1 MVKRIIVLLFVFL
14 LFSTVAAETNETDFL
29 TSNESDFEMNLIS
42 RGRVELMRAFHK
54 RDSAEVMLNITRLD
68 SMNYGS
74 VNSIS
79 KNEKE
84 IVLLEMEMWRDLLQ
98 YEVAYYKNLY
108 KSLSLKKQSKIDD
121 DELAVFANKQI
132 SKLEGPLY
140 NRYSDKIV
148 NSELSD
154 SEKDELEIVLLL
166 RDAFGSYD
174 VKNLL
179 AQRSRS
185 FAAKYFSHPD
195 VEWIEKCIGVPYSN
209 IYVEELYTQ
218 DKSNRKERIIEDKLY
233 TGGFGIN
240 AFLYSGGF
248 GPGLNNL
255 YNENLFEPEYNYI
268 NLELYLQVNKLS
280 FSVELMTTAKHD
292 VQVYSLGVGMVFYDS
307 RFLKVRPYL
316 AIGLPSVVLEA
327 KQSLKD
333 DEGNTY
339 MWKGSNDQYYGN
351 VVLTVAA
358 NFDFKFITARFF
370 NSENTLF
377 SMSLVGKFGASRI
390 KFDES
395 NVKGSGANLFFDFGI
410 GMYFW

>member
-1 MVKRIIVLLFVFL
+1 MVKRIIVFLFVFL
-14 LFSTVAAETNETDFL
+14 LFSTVAAETNETVFL
-29 TSNESDFEMNLIS
+29 TSNESDFDMNLIS

-54 RDSAEVMLNITRLD
+54 RDSAEVLLNIARLD
-68 SMNYGS
+68 SLNYGS
-74 VNSIS
+74 VNAIS
-79 KNEKE
+79 KSEKE

-154 SEKDELEIVLLL
+154 SEKDELEILLLL

-185 FAAKYFSHPD
+185 FAAKYFLHPD

-233 TGGFGIN
+233 KGGFGIN
-240 AFLYSGGF
+240 ALLYSGGF
-248 GPGLNNL
+248 GSGLNDL
-255 YNENLFEPEYNYI
+255 YDKEIFEPEYNYI

-280 FSVELMTTAKHD
+280 FNVELMTTAKRD

-316 AIGLPSVVLEA
+316 AIGLPSVILEA

-377 SMSLVGKFGASRI
+377 SISLVGKFGASRI
-390 KFDES
+390 KFNEKY
-395 NVKGSGANLFFDFGI
+395 VKGFGANVFFDFGI

>member
-1 MVKRIIVLLFVFL
+1 M
-14 LFSTVAAETNETDFL
+14 
-29 TSNESDFEMNLIS
+29 
-42 RGRVELMRAFHK
+42 
-54 RDSAEVMLNITRLD
+54 
-68 SMNYGS
+68 
-74 VNSIS
+74 
-79 KNEKE
+79 
-84 IVLLEMEMWRDLLQ
+84 
-98 YEVAYYKNLY
+98 
-108 KSLSLKKQSKIDD
+108 
-121 DELAVFANKQI
+121 
-132 SKLEGPLY
+132 
-140 NRYSDKIV
+140 
-148 NSELSD
+148 
-154 SEKDELEIVLLL
+154 
-166 RDAFGSYD
+166 
-174 VKNLL
+174 
-179 AQRSRS
+179 
-185 FAAKYFSHPD
+185 
-195 VEWIEKCIGVPYSN
+195 
-209 IYVEELYTQ
+209 YTQ

-255 YNENLFEPEYNYI
+255 YNENLLEPEYNYI

>member
-1 MVKRIIVLLFVFL
+1 MVKYITAILFLFAFL
-14 LFSTVAAETNETDFL
+14 PAFAVEMDNADYMS
-29 TSNESDFEMNLIS
+29 SNEGDFEKNLIS
-42 RGRVELMRAFHK
+42 RGRVELMMSFHK
-54 RDSAEVMLNITRLD
+54 RDSAEVLVNMARLD
-68 SMNYGS
+68 SMNYGHI
-74 VNSIS
+74 NSIS
-79 KNEKE
+79 RIEKE
-84 IVLLEMEMWRDLLQ
+84 IVLLEMEMWQNLLQ
-98 YEVAYYKNLY
+98 YELAYYKNLY
-108 KSLSLKKQSKIDD
+108 NTLPLKKQSPIEN
-121 DELAVFANKQI
+121 DELSIYVDKII
-132 SKLEGPLY
+132 SKLQGTLFD
-140 NRYSDKIV
+140 RYSEKIA

-154 SEKDELEIVLLL
+154 SDKDELEILLL
-166 RDAFGSYD
+166 LHDAPDNFETKEL
-174 VKNLL
+174 VAK
-179 AQRSRS
+179 RSRS
-185 FAAKYFSHPD
+185 FAARYLSHPD
-195 VEWIEKCIGVPYSN
+195 AEWIEKCVGAPYSH
-209 IYVEELYTQ
+209 IYVDEMYKQ
-218 DKSNRKERIIEDKLY
+218 DNSNRKERTVEDKLY
-233 TGGFGIN
+233 TGGFGVN
-240 AFLYSGGF
+240 VFLYSGGF

-255 YNENLFEPEYNYI
+255 YDKELFEPEYNYI

-316 AIGLPSVVLEA
+316 AIGLPSVILEA

-395 NVKGSGANLFFDFGI
+395 NVKGSGANVFFDLGI